1 MKTLLKITGFVIS
14 LIVMAIMIIPMY
26 FWFDIKY
33 GIKQADQIAKKI
45 LKYVY
50 AKELQ

>member
-1 MKTLLKITGFVIS
+1 MKTTLKIIGFIISVIVT
-14 LIVMAIMIIPMY
+14 LVMIIPMY
-26 FWFDIKY
+26 FWFEIKY
-33 GIKQADQIAKKI
+33 GIKKADQIAKKI